1 MLSTVL
7 FRLADSGQGWFEYS
21 AFVSLKEQGEFMFN
35 RKVIE
40 SLDIKVREF
49 DSPSVGTQT
58 SVKGRCL
65 ELMIP
70 LTPDRFSEFE
80 KDPTATFEIVND
92 FELDDEVFKGVK
104 FDKWIVKGH
113 GWSRD
118 VYNEQDNDLEGKVMF
133 TVYSVET
140 EETAAA

>member
-1 MLSTVL
+1 MLNTVL
-7 FRLADSGQGWFEYS
+7 FRLADSGQDWIEYS

-49 DSPSVGTQT
+49 DSPSVCTQT

-70 LTPDRFSEFE
+70 LLPEQFGQFE
-80 KDPTATFEIVND
+80 ENPTATFEIVND
-92 FELDDEVFKGVK
+92 FELDDQVFSGVK

-118 VYNEQDNDLEGKVMF
+118 VYNEQGIDLEGRALF
-133 TVYSVET
+133 TCFAVEA
-140 EETAAA
+140 EEPIAA